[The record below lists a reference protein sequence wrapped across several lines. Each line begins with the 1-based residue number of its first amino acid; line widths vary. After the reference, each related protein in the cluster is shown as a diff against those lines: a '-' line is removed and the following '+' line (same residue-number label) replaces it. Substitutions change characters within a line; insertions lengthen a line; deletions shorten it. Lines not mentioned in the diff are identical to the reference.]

1 MNNELRTFKLI
12 DEYGFLRA
20 SNQNRA
26 LVGYYMTNGC
36 FTGEIDYDG
45 NLVSVVGNLLLIATN
60 EMGYF
65 EEVLPAKDTTN
76 AESDTQTPSKTHSQ
90 PLQGTFSDET
100 IHCIMEDCKALDA
113 SMWFDKDSVVLLW
126 NEDEYVIDSV
136 DDYHTIVD
144 AIKLL
149 RKFVKV

>member
-1 MNNELRTFKLI
+1 MNNELRIFKLI

-65 EEVLPAKDTTN
+65 EEVAL
-76 AESDTQTPSKTHSQ
+76 AEHPTPSKTSAQ
-90 PLQGTFSDET
+90 PLQGTFSDEA
-100 IHCIMEDCKALDA
+100 IHGIMGDCKALGA
-113 SMWFDKDSVVLLW
+113 SLWFDKDNVVLLW
-126 NEDEYVIDSV
+126 NEDEYVIESV

-149 RKFVKV
+149 RKFKKV